1 MNLTKSFNNGC
12 GSNSFHKYDRKK
24 VFESDVFHL
33 SINYFKSI
41 YLTLMPRRQRHA
53 LAIYINLRLFFI
65 SNPLSNINNYVY
77 ATMVT

>member
-1 MNLTKSFNNGC
+1 MDVGQTHSK
-12 GSNSFHKYDRKK
+12 KYDRKK

-53 LAIYINLRLFFI
+53 LAIYINLRLFLFRI
-65 SNPLSNINNYVY
+65 LYLN
-77 ATMVT
+77 

>member
-24 VFESDVFHL
+24 VFEFDVFHL

-65 SNPLSNINNYVY
+65 SNPLS
-77 ATMVT
+77 